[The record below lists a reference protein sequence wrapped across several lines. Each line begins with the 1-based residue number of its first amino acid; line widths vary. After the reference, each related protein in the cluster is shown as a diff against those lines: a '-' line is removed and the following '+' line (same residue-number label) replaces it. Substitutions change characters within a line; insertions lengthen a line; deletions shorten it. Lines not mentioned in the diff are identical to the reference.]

1 MPNLK
6 ATNLWATD
14 YSKLGKYQ
22 VWTTK
27 IEEEKATSNIFHDKY
42 QPLNTRHYG
51 KWDKKMWKCE
61 WKCKTWA
68 STKYRKS
75 VKLSKDEIPNLKAT
89 VAL

>member
-51 KWDKKMWKCE
+51 KWDKKDGN
-61 WKCKTWA
+61 
-68 STKYRKS
+68 
-75 VKLSKDEIPNLKAT
+75 VKLEPQQNIGK
-89 VAL
+89 V